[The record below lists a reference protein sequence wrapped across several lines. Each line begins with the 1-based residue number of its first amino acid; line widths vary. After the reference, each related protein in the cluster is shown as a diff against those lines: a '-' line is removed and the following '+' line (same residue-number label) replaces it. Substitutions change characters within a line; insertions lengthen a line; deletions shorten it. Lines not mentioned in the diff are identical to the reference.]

1 MIRSRGLAALLAL
14 TAAVAACGSDGGGED
29 RPGDEAAV
37 SASASAS
44 TSASAAEPSADMDG
58 GRPLSDA
65 TPSTTSSTTPSTTL
79 PEPRSEEAGSQPA
92 DEQDSVDEQVTAG
105 EPAAEGDGAA
115 EEAVETAY
123 LTVFDSEVP
132 FDEKLPYLEDAE
144 QLRSTF
150 ESFADTAEG
159 FGGISLE
166 PTSVV
171 IDGAEAE
178 VTYDVLFGGSAA
190 YSDMSGDAVLR
201 DGVWMVTRARFCA
214 FMSSARVSCPS
225 G

>member
-1 MIRSRGLAALLAL
+1 MIRTRGLAALLAL
-14 TAAVAACGSDGGGED
+14 TAAVAACGSDDGGEG
-29 RPGDEAAV
+29 RNRDEGAV
-37 SASASAS
+37 SGSAGAS
-44 TSASAAEPSADMDG
+44 TSGSEVEPSADMDS
-58 GRPLSDA
+58 GRLLSD
-65 TPSTTSSTTPSTTL
+65 TTTTTTP
-79 PEPRSEEAGSQPA
+79 PEPRSEEADSQPA
-92 DEQDSVDEQVTAG
+92 DEQASAGEQVSDG
-105 EPAAEGDGAA
+105 EPASGGDGAA
-115 EEAVETAY
+115 EEAVELAY

-132 FDEKLPYLEDAE
+132 FDEKLPFLEDAE

-150 ESFADTAEG
+150 ESFADTAER

-171 IDGAEAE
+171 VDGDEAE

-190 YSDMSGDAVLR
+190 YTDMSGDAVLR
-201 DGVWMVTRARFCA
+201 EGVWMVTRARFCA

>member
-1 MIRSRGLAALLAL
+1 MAL
-14 TAAVAACGSDGGGED
+14 TAAVAACGSDDGGEG
-29 RPGDEAAV
+29 RNRDEGAV
-37 SASASAS
+37 SGSAGAS
-44 TSASAAEPSADMDG
+44 TSGSEVEPSADMDS
-58 GRPLSDA
+58 GRPLSD
-65 TPSTTSSTTPSTTL
+65 TTTTTTP
-79 PEPRSEEAGSQPA
+79 PEPRSEEADSQPA
-92 DEQDSVDEQVTAG
+92 DEQVSDG
-105 EPAAEGDGAA
+105 EPASGGDGAA
-115 EEAVETAY
+115 EEAVELAY

-132 FDEKLPYLEDAE
+132 FDEKLPFLEDAE

-150 ESFADTAEG
+150 ESYADAAER

-171 IDGAEAE
+171 INGDEAD

-201 DGVWMVTRARFCA
+201 EGVWMVTRARFCA

>member
-1 MIRSRGLAALLAL
+1 MIRTRGLAALLAL
-14 TAAVAACGSDGGGED
+14 TAAVAACGSDDGGEG
-29 RPGDEAAV
+29 RNRDEGAV
-37 SASASAS
+37 SGSAGAS
-44 TSASAAEPSADMDG
+44 TSGSEVEPSADMDS
-58 GRPLSDA
+58 GRPLSDT
-65 TPSTTSSTTPSTTL
+65 TPSTTSSTTL
-79 PEPRSEEAGSQPA
+79 PEPRSEEAGSQP
-92 DEQDSVDEQVTAG
+92 SDEQVSAE
-105 EPAAEGDGAA
+105 EPAAAGDGAA

-132 FDEKLPYLEDAE
+132 FDEKLPFLEDAE

-150 ESFADTAEG
+150 ESFADAAER

-171 IDGAEAE
+171 IDGDEAD

-190 YSDMSGDAVLR
+190 YTDMSGGAVLR
-201 DGVWMVTRARFCA
+201 EGVWMVTRARFCA

>member
-1 MIRSRGLAALLAL
+1 MIRSRGLGALLAL
-14 TAAVAACGSDGGGED
+14 AAAVAACGSDGGGED
-29 RPGDEAAV
+29 RPGDEGA
-37 SASASAS
+37 ASASVS
-44 TSASAAEPSADMDG
+44 TSATAAEPSADMDG
-58 GRPLSDA
+58 GRTLSDTA
-65 TPSTTSSTTPSTTL
+65 PSTTSSTTL

-92 DEQDSVDEQVTAG
+92 DEQVSDG
-105 EPAAEGDGAA
+105 EPAAGGDGVA

-123 LTVFDSEVP
+123 LTVFDSEVS

-150 ESFADTAEG
+150 ESFADTAER

-171 IDGAEAE
+171 VDGDEAE

-190 YSDMSGDAVLR
+190 YTDMSGDAVLR

>member
-1 MIRSRGLAALLAL
+1 MAL
-14 TAAVAACGSDGGGED
+14 TAAVAACGSDDGGEG
-29 RPGDEAAV
+29 RNRDEGAVAV
-37 SASASAS
+37 SVSAGAS
-44 TSASAAEPSADMDG
+44 TSGSEVEPSADMDG
-58 GRPLSDA
+58 DRTLSDT
-65 TPSTTSSTTPSTTL
+65 TPSTTSSTTL
-79 PEPRSEEAGSQPA
+79 PEPRSEEAGSLPA
-92 DEQDSVDEQVTAG
+92 DEQASAGEQVSDG
-105 EPAAEGDGAA
+105 EPAAGGDGAA
-115 EEAVETAY
+115 EEAVELAY

-132 FDEKLPYLEDAE
+132 FDEKLPFLEDAE

-150 ESFADTAEG
+150 ESYADAAER

-171 IDGAEAE
+171 INGDEAD

-201 DGVWMVTRARFCA
+201 EGVWMVTRARFCA

>member
-1 MIRSRGLAALLAL
+1 MAL
-14 TAAVAACGSDGGGED
+14 TAAVAACGSDDGGEG
-29 RPGDEAAV
+29 RNRDEGAV
-37 SASASAS
+37 SVSAGAS
-44 TSASAAEPSADMDG
+44 TSGSEVEPSADMDS
-58 GRPLSDA
+58 GRPLSD
-65 TPSTTSSTTPSTTL
+65 TTTTTTP
-79 PEPRSEEAGSQPA
+79 PEPRSEEAGSLPA
-92 DEQDSVDEQVTAG
+92 VEQVSDG
-105 EPAAEGDGAA
+105 EPAAGGDGAA
-115 EEAVETAY
+115 EEAVELAY

-132 FDEKLPYLEDAE
+132 FDEKLPFLEDAE

-150 ESFADTAEG
+150 ESYADAAER

-171 IDGAEAE
+171 INGDEAD

-201 DGVWMVTRARFCA
+201 EGVWMVTRARFCA

>member
-14 TAAVAACGSDGGGED
+14 TAAVAACGSDDGGEG
-29 RPGDEAAV
+29 RNRDEGAV
-37 SASASAS
+37 SVSVSAGAS
-44 TSASAAEPSADMDG
+44 TSGSEVKPSTDMDS
-58 GRPLSDA
+58 GRPLSD
-65 TPSTTSSTTPSTTL
+65 TTTTTTP
-79 PEPRSEEAGSQPA
+79 PEPRSEEAGSLPA
-92 DEQDSVDEQVTAG
+92 DEPVSAG
-105 EPAAEGDGAA
+105 EPASGGDGAA
-115 EEAVETAY
+115 EEAVELAY

-132 FDEKLPYLEDAE
+132 FDEKLPFLEDAE

-150 ESFADTAEG
+150 ESYADAAER

-171 IDGAEAE
+171 INGDEAD

-201 DGVWMVTRARFCA
+201 EGVWMVTRARFCA

>member
-1 MIRSRGLAALLAL
+1 M
-14 TAAVAACGSDGGGED
+14 
-29 RPGDEAAV
+29 
-37 SASASAS
+37 
-44 TSASAAEPSADMDG
+44 
-58 GRPLSDA
+58 
-65 TPSTTSSTTPSTTL
+65 
-79 PEPRSEEAGSQPA
+79 
-92 DEQDSVDEQVTAG
+92 
-105 EPAAEGDGAA
+105 
-115 EEAVETAY
+115 ETAY

-150 ESFADTAEG
+150 ESFADTAER

-171 IDGAEAE
+171 IDGDEAE

-190 YSDMSGDAVLR
+190 YTDMSGDAVLR

>member
-14 TAAVAACGSDGGGED
+14 TAAVAACGSDGGED
-29 RPGDEAAV
+29 RPGDEGAV
-37 SASASAS
+37 SASASVS
-44 TSASAAEPSADMDG
+44 TSATAAEPSADMDG
-58 GRPLSDA
+58 DRTLSDTA
-65 TPSTTSSTTPSTTL
+65 PSTTSSTTL

-92 DEQDSVDEQVTAG
+92 DEQVSDG
-105 EPAAEGDGAA
+105 EPAAAGDGVA

-150 ESFADTAEG
+150 ESFADTAER

-171 IDGAEAE
+171 IDGDEAE

-190 YSDMSGDAVLR
+190 YTDMSGDAVLR

>member
-14 TAAVAACGSDGGGED
+14 AAAVAACGSDGGGED
-29 RPGDEAAV
+29 RSGDEGAV
-37 SASASAS
+37 SASASVS
-44 TSASAAEPSADMDG
+44 TSATAAEPSADMDG
-58 GRPLSDA
+58 DRTLSDT
-65 TPSTTSSTTPSTTL
+65 TPSTTSSTTP
-79 PEPRSEEAGSQPA
+79 PEPRSEEAGSQP
-92 DEQDSVDEQVTAG
+92 SDEQVSAE
-105 EPAAEGDGAA
+105 EPAAAGDGAA

-150 ESFADTAEG
+150 ESFADTAER

-171 IDGAEAE
+171 IDGDEAE

-190 YSDMSGDAVLR
+190 YTDMSGDAVLR

>member
-58 GRPLSDA
+58 GRPLSD
-65 TPSTTSSTTPSTTL
+65 TIVSTTSSTTPSNPARTPL
-79 PEPRSEEAGSQPA
+79 EEAGSQPA

>member
-44 TSASAAEPSADMDG
+44 TSGSAAEPSADMDG
-58 GRPLSDA
+58 SRPLSDTA
-65 TPSTTSSTTPSTTL
+65 PSTTL

-92 DEQDSVDEQVTAG
+92 DEQISAG
-105 EPAAEGDGAA
+105 EPAAAGDGAA

-150 ESFADTAEG
+150 ESFTDTAG
-159 FGGISLE
+159 RFGGISLE

-171 IDGAEAE
+171 IDGDEAE

-190 YSDMSGDAVLR
+190 YSDMTGDAVLR

>member
-1 MIRSRGLAALLAL
+1 MIRSKGLVALLSLILAI
-14 TAAVAACGSDGGGED
+14 TACGSDGGGED
-29 RPGDEAAV
+29 RSRDEGAV

-44 TSASAAEPSADMDG
+44 ASGSAAEPSADMDG
-58 GRPLSDA
+58 DRPLSDT
-65 TPSTTSSTTPSTTL
+65 TPSTTSSTTP
-79 PEPRSEEAGSQPA
+79 PEPRSEEADSQPA
-92 DEQDSVDEQVTAG
+92 DEQVSTG
-105 EPAAEGDGAA
+105 EPAAGGDGAA
-115 EEAVETAY
+115 EEAVELAY

-150 ESFADTAEG
+150 ESFADTAER

-166 PTSVV
+166 PTSVA
-171 IDGAEAE
+171 IDGGEAE
-178 VTYDVLFGGSAA
+178 VTYDVLFGGSVA
-190 YSDMSGDAVLR
+190 YSDLSGDAVLR
-201 DGVWMVTRARFCA
+201 DGVWMVTRGRFCA

>member
-1 MIRSRGLAALLAL
+1 MIRTRGLAALLAL
-14 TAAVAACGSDGGGED
+14 TAAVAACGSDDGGEG
-29 RPGDEAAV
+29 RNRDEGAV
-37 SASASAS
+37 SGSAGAS
-44 TSASAAEPSADMDG
+44 TSGSEAEPSADMDSD
-58 GRPLSDA
+58 RLLSD
-65 TPSTTSSTTPSTTL
+65 TTTTTTP
-79 PEPRSEEAGSQPA
+79 PEPRSEEAGSLP
-92 DEQDSVDEQVTAG
+92 AG
-105 EPAAEGDGAA
+105 EPVSDGEPASGGDGAA
-115 EEAVETAY
+115 EEAVELAY

-132 FDEKLPYLEDAE
+132 FDEKLPFLEDAE

-150 ESFADTAEG
+150 ESFADTAER

-171 IDGAEAE
+171 IDGDEAE

-190 YSDMSGDAVLR
+190 YTDMSGDAVLR

>member
-14 TAAVAACGSDGGGED
+14 AAAVAACGSDGGED
-29 RPGDEAAV
+29 RPGDEGAV
-37 SASASAS
+37 SASASVS
-44 TSASAAEPSADMDG
+44 TSAAAAEPSADMDG
-58 GRPLSDA
+58 DRTLSDT
-65 TPSTTSSTTPSTTL
+65 TPSTTSSTTL
-79 PEPRSEEAGSQPA
+79 PEPRSEEAGSQP
-92 DEQDSVDEQVTAG
+92 SDEQVSAE
-105 EPAAEGDGAA
+105 EPAAAGDGAA

-144 QLRSTF
+144 QLRNTF
-150 ESFADTAEG
+150 ESFADTAER

-171 IDGAEAE
+171 IDGDEAE

-190 YSDMSGDAVLR
+190 YTDMSGDAVLR

>member
-29 RPGDEAAV
+29 RPGDEGAV
-37 SASASAS
+37 SASASVS
-44 TSASAAEPSADMDG
+44 TSAAAAEPSADMDG
-58 GRPLSDA
+58 DRTLSDTA
-65 TPSTTSSTTPSTTL
+65 PSTTSSTTL
-79 PEPRSEEAGSQPA
+79 PEPRSEEAGSQP
-92 DEQDSVDEQVTAG
+92 SDEQVSAE
-105 EPAAEGDGAA
+105 EPAAAGDGAA

-150 ESFADTAEG
+150 ESFADTAER

-171 IDGAEAE
+171 IDGDEAE

-190 YSDMSGDAVLR
+190 YTDMSGDAVLL